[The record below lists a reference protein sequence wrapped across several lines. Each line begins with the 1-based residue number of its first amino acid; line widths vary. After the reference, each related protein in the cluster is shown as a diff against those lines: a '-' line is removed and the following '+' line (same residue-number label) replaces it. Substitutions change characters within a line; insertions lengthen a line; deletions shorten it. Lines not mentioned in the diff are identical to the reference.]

1 MSCHFVDLKL
11 DDESDEVGLVKRK
24 VKGGVDLDMG
34 DLSNGTWG
42 VSRKNIGRDKEMV
55 GGLNKYALTSQS
67 VLPVS
72 KETLFF

>member
-11 DDESDEVGLVKRK
+11 DDESDEVGHVKRK

-42 VSRKNIGRDKEMV
+42 FPGRILVLIRKWLV
-55 GGLNKYALTSQS
+55 VLTSM
-67 VLPVS
+67 P
-72 KETLFF
+72 